1 MVDAMLDGA
10 PFNVFWAQST
20 NGSELKQPYSLRIEP
35 RKKWKKKKPKEHA
48 KKMVMSFCIII
59 TKEATKP
66 LKPPRPP
73 QALSHLLRVD

>member
-35 RKKWKKKKPKEHA
+35 RKKMKKKKK
-48 KKMVMSFCIII
+48 
-59 TKEATKP
+59 T
-66 LKPPRPP
+66 
-73 QALSHLLRVD
+73 